1 MWVEWTLAVRFLREG
16 RTQSTLILAGIAIG
30 VAVIVFL
37 TALISGLQANLIDRT
52 LGTQAHIKLQ
62 APLQRNR
69 VLPAADGTHTLVLE
83 TPRPQPLRSIN
94 NWQQLRD
101 TLDTQ
106 PDITA
111 VSPVISGP
119 ALARRGDALESVVL
133 LGIDPQRYLRIVPLD
148 QSLIEGQFR
157 VDAGQVV
164 IGSELARDLGASRGD
179 TLRLDTGNDSD
190 TLLTIAGIFELG
202 VGELDARHVYMD
214 LRQAQALLGLPGGVT
229 VIDLRVDDLF
239 GADAIAQRLGRL
251 TGQRSESW
259 MESNA
264 QLMNAL
270 NAQSQSTNMISFF
283 VAVSVA
289 FGIASVLSVSVVQRT
304 GQIGIL
310 RAMGTTR
317 RQMLG
322 VFLIQGA
329 LYGLAGSLLGGM
341 AGYSMLWAFNTFGPG
356 LFAVPLSA
364 SLLAWATVLATVTG
378 MLAATAPARRAA
390 ALDPVEAIARG

>member
-62 APLQRNR
+62 APLQRNH

-101 TLDTQ
+101 TLDAQ

>member
-16 RTQSTLILAGIAIG
+16 RTQSILILAGIAIG

-37 TALISGLQANLIDRT
+37 SALISGLQANLIDRT

-62 APLQRNR
+62 APLQRNH
-69 VLPAADGTHTLVLE
+69 VLPAAAGTATLVLE

-106 PDITA
+106 PGITA

-119 ALARRGDALESVVL
+119 ALARRGDAVESVAL
-133 LGIDPQRYLRIVPLD
+133 LGIDAPRYLRIVPLE
-148 QSLIEGQFR
+148 QNLVQGQFR

-179 TLRLDTGNDSD
+179 TLRLDTGQDND

-202 VGELDARHVYMD
+202 VSELDARHVYMD

-229 VIDLRVDDLF
+229 VIDLRVDELF
-239 GADAIAQRLGRL
+239 GADVIAARLGRL

-259 MESNA
+259 MQSNA

-317 RQMLG
+317 RQMLT

-329 LYGLAGSLLGGM
+329 LYGLAGSLLGGL

-364 SLLAWATVLATVTG
+364 SLLAWATLLATVTG

>member
-16 RTQSTLILAGIAIG
+16 RTQSLLILAGIAIG

-37 TALISGLQANLIDRT
+37 SALISGLQDNLIDRT

-62 APLQRNR
+62 APLQRNH
-69 VLPAADGTHTLVLE
+69 VLPAAGGTATLVLE
-83 TPRPQPLRSIN
+83 TPRPQPLRSII

-101 TLDTQ
+101 TLDAQ
-106 PDITA
+106 PDINA

-133 LGIDPQRYLRIVPLD
+133 LGIDAERYLRIVPLTENLVD
-148 QSLIEGQFR
+148 GQFH

-179 TLRLDTGNDSD
+179 TLRLDTGRDND

-239 GADAIAQRLGRL
+239 GADAIAERLGRL

-259 MESNA
+259 MQSNA

-317 RQMLG
+317 RQMLT

-329 LYGLAGSLLGGM
+329 LYGLAGSLLGGL
-341 AGYSMLWAFNTFGPG
+341 AGYSMLWAFNAFGPG
-356 LFAVPLSA
+356 LFAVPLSPA
-364 SLLAWATVLATVTG
+364 LLAWATLLATVTG

>member
-16 RTQSTLILAGIAIG
+16 RTQSILILAGIAIG

-37 TALISGLQANLIDRT
+37 SALISGLQANLIDRT

-62 APLQRNR
+62 APLQRNH
-69 VLPAADGTHTLVLE
+69 VLPAAAGTATLVLE

-106 PDITA
+106 PGITA

-119 ALARRGDALESVVL
+119 ALARRGDAVESVAL
-133 LGIDPQRYLRIVPLD
+133 LGIDAPRYLRIVPLE
-148 QSLIEGQFR
+148 QSLVQGQFR

-179 TLRLDTGNDSD
+179 TLRLDTGQDND

-202 VGELDARHVYMD
+202 VSELDARHVYMD
-214 LRQAQALLGLPGGVT
+214 LRQAQALLGLPGGIT
-229 VIDLRVDDLF
+229 VIDLRVDELF
-239 GADAIAQRLGRL
+239 AADVIAARLGRL

-259 MESNA
+259 MQSNA

-317 RQMLG
+317 RQMLT

-329 LYGLAGSLLGGM
+329 LYGLAGSLLGGL

-364 SLLAWATVLATVTG
+364 SLLAWATLLATVTG

>member
-1 MWVEWTLAVRFLREG
+1 MWFEWTLATRFLREG
-16 RTQSTLILAGIAIG
+16 RAQSLLILAGIAIG

-37 TALISGLQANLIDRT
+37 SALISGLQDNLIERT

-62 APLQRNR
+62 APVQRNL
-69 VLPAADGTHTLVLE
+69 VLPATPGTTTLVLE
-83 TPRPQPLRSIN
+83 TPRPQPLRSII

-101 TLDTQ
+101 SLDAR
-106 PDITA
+106 PEVTA
-111 VSPVISGP
+111 VSPVVSGP

-133 LGIDPQRYLRIVPLD
+133 LGIDPQRYLRIVPLTD
-148 QSLIEGQFR
+148 NLVQGSFR
-157 VDAGQVV
+157 VDAGHVV

-179 TLRLDTGNDSD
+179 TVRIDTGSD
-190 TLLTIAGIFELG
+190 NGTLLTIAGIFELG
-202 VGELDARHVYMD
+202 VGELDSRHVYMD

-239 GADAIAQRLGRL
+239 GADQIAARLGRL

-259 MESNA
+259 MQNNA

-270 NAQSQSTNMISFF
+270 DAQSQSTNMISFF

-317 RQMLG
+317 GQMLR
-322 VFLIQGA
+322 VFLVQGA
-329 LYGLAGSLLGGM
+329 LYGLAGSLLGGI
-341 AGYSMLWAFNTFGPG
+341 AGYSMLWAFNSFGPG
-356 LFAVPLSA
+356 LFSAPLSP

-378 MLAATAPARRAA
+378 MLAATVPARRAA

>member
-16 RTQSTLILAGIAIG
+16 RTQSLLILAGIAIG

-37 TALISGLQANLIDRT
+37 SALISGLQANLIDRT
-52 LGTQAHIKLQ
+52 LGTQAHIQLQ
-62 APLQRNR
+62 APLQHNHI
-69 VLPAADGTHTLVLE
+69 LPASPGTATLVLE

-106 PDITA
+106 PGITA

-119 ALARRGDALESVVL
+119 ALARRGDALESVLL
-133 LGIDPQRYLRIVPLD
+133 LGIDAPRYLRIVPL
-148 QSLIEGQFR
+148 QQNLVEGRFR

-164 IGSELARDLGASRGD
+164 IGSELARELGARRGD
-179 TLRLDTGNDSD
+179 TLRLDTGQDND
-190 TLLTIAGIFELG
+190 TLLTVAGIFELG
-202 VGELDARHVYMD
+202 VGELDARHVYLD

-229 VIDLRVDDLF
+229 TIDLRVDDLF
-239 GADAIAQRLGRL
+239 AADAIAARLGRL
-251 TGQRSESW
+251 SGLRSESW
-259 MESNA
+259 MQSNA

-317 RQMLG
+317 RQMMR

-329 LYGLAGSLLGGM
+329 LYGLAGSLLGGL
-341 AGYSMLWAFNTFGPG
+341 AGYSMLGAFNTFGPG
-356 LFAVPLSA
+356 LFAVPLPA
-364 SLLAWATVLATVTG
+364 SLLAWATLLATVTG

>member
-1 MWVEWTLAVRFLREG
+1 MWVEWTLAVRFLREA
-16 RTQSTLILAGIAIG
+16 RTQSILILAGIAIG

-37 TALISGLQANLIDRT
+37 SALISGLQANLIDRT

-69 VLPAADGTHTLVLE
+69 ILPAADGSVTLVLE

-101 TLDTQ
+101 TLDAQ

-133 LGIDPQRYLRIVPLD
+133 LGIDAPRYLRIVPLD
-148 QSLIEGQFR
+148 DNLVEGQFR
-157 VDAGQVV
+157 VEAGQVV

-179 TLRLDTGNDSD
+179 TLRLDTGNDND

-202 VGELDARHVYMD
+202 VSELDARHVYMD

-229 VIDLRVDDLF
+229 VIDLRVDELF
-239 GADAIAQRLGRL
+239 GADAIAARLGRL

-259 MESNA
+259 MQSNA

-317 RQMLG
+317 RQMLT

-329 LYGLAGSLLGGM
+329 LYGLAGSLLGGL

-356 LFAVPLSA
+356 LFAVPLSPG
-364 SLLAWATVLATVTG
+364 LLAWATLLATVTG

>member
-62 APLQRNR
+62 APLQRNH

>member
-16 RTQSTLILAGIAIG
+16 RTQSLLILSGIAIG

-37 TALISGLQANLIDRT
+37 SALISGLQANLIDRT

-62 APLQRNR
+62 APLQRNH
-69 VLPAADGTHTLVLE
+69 VLPAGDGVVTLVLE

-101 TLDTQ
+101 TLDAQ

-119 ALARRGDALESVVL
+119 ALARRGDALESVAL
-133 LGIDPQRYLRIVPLD
+133 LGIDAPRYLRIVPLD
-148 QSLIEGQFR
+148 QSLVQGQFR

-164 IGSELARDLGASRGD
+164 IGSELARALGASRGD
-179 TLRLDTGNDSD
+179 TLRLDTGSDND
-190 TLLTIAGIFELG
+190 TLLTIAGIYELG
-202 VGELDARHVYMD
+202 VSELDARHVYMD
-214 LRQAQALLGLPGGVT
+214 LHQAQALLGLPGGVT

-239 GADAIAQRLGRL
+239 GADVIAERLGRL

-259 MESNA
+259 MQSNA

-310 RAMGTTR
+310 RAMGTTG
-317 RQMLG
+317 RQMLI

-329 LYGLAGSLLGGM
+329 LYGLAGSLLGGL

-356 LFAVPLSA
+356 LFAAPLSPA
-364 SLLAWATVLATVTG
+364 LLAWATLLATVTG

>member
-62 APLQRNR
+62 APLQRNH

-364 SLLAWATVLATVTG
+364 SLLTWATVLATVTG